1 MLKGVDNLR
10 SGVAKISLMTLIEM
24 SQTYTRLLEV
34 ELESIMNKLL
44 KKSMDTSVFIA
55 EEVKRALQ

>member
-1 MLKGVDNLR
+1 M
-10 SGVAKISLMTLIEM
+10 AKISLMTLIEM